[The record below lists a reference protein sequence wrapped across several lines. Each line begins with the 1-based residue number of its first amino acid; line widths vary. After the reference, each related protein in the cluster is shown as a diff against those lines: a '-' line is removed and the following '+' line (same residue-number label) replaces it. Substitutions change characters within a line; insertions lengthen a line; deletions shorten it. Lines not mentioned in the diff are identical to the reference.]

1 MDKIVNM
8 LEDVGVPFAYS
19 HFAEGESPD
28 PPFVCYLLPRS
39 DNFSADGRVY
49 HKLSVVHFE
58 VYTDKKDRLLECRV
72 EDVLDKNNIFYNKS
86 EVWIDSEKLYEVI
99 YTFEMEVENY
109 AE

>member
-1 MDKIVNM
+1 MDIIINM
-8 LEDVGVPFAYS
+8 LEEIGIPFAYS
-19 HFAEGESPD
+19 HFAEGESPE
-28 PPFVCYLLPRS
+28 PPFLCYLLPTS

-49 HKLSVVHFE
+49 HKLSSVHFE
-58 VYTDKKDRLLECRV
+58 VYTDKKDRALENRV